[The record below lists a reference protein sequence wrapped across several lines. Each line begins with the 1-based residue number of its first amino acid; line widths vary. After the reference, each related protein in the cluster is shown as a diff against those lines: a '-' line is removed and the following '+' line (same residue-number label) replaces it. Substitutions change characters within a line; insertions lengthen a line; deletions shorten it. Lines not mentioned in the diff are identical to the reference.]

1 MFLELD
7 ASAAKTGRPVTPVN
21 PKTPAE
27 TPRRARD
34 VSFQLLSYLNVKEPD
49 TKAIYIAGF
58 SLSVGRVGVE
68 IKVEVGVGLGLGVH
82 VSGWY
87 WRVVSRESNR

>member
-27 TPRRARD
+27 GSRRARD
-34 VSFQLLSYLNVKEPD
+34 VSFTFFNILCEKIQFLTADVLILRIKE
-49 TKAIYIAGF
+49 YIGA
-58 SLSVGRVGVE
+58 S
-68 IKVEVGVGLGLGVH
+68 
-82 VSGWY
+82 
-87 WRVVSRESNR
+87 